1 MSKTLYE
8 VRVVPKNHTRDDKV
22 VGRGTNHPSNE
33 HLVYLVEAASV
44 SFALLAL
51 EDDET
56 YPLASEIG
64 KIEVNV
70 CTRYVKLVKAQVSE

>member
-8 VRVVPKNHTRDDKV
+8 VRVIPKNDALAK
-22 VGRGTNHPSNE
+22 RGIEHPSNS
-33 HLVYLVEAASV
+33 HKVFLVEAASI
-44 SFALLAL
+44 SFALMAL
-51 EDDET
+51 ENEDD

-70 CTRYVKLVKAQVSE
+70 CTRYVKLIKAQESI